1 MKTPAPASASI
12 KPLHLMAWEALTQ
25 RIEQHRLALTQ
36 NNSVFK
42 NLTHP
47 VMLRLSEEISS
58 TQLTATYR
66 FFSKLLRST
75 QYHEK
80 LFRDGQRRSITFPRG
95 TSITAQSKVF
105 KPGKAPA
112 GQNFIALPYQCS
124 LIYEMQCNP
133 DTKEVKARACLLLNV
148 GDKNYRIDT
157 LEHPTI
163 KDFKN
168 RPTKSPDSASCLQ
181 KEQQLSQNK
190 NLFDY
195 PKIFPFPPKPGDIA
209 AKQQGAH
216 TKLYPLNLLKDR
228 WSDSRTAIVKP
239 EEFMVL
245 VHRIMGCVAALHNQ
259 GKWHGE
265 LNFEKFSIYSGF
277 EVALQARN
285 ACQFTDDKQ
294 IRAKQNTWN
303 HEYDTPERILYYWSY
318 HSRKSFYW
326 LLKQANRTVW
336 ELLDERFPGL
346 EEATSF
352 SQALEIPEFRKL
364 WTQLSVHEEK
374 IMSSGESDGTADDS
388 REKKRQRRL
397 KADDVFTTMQCVR
410 SLWETWQSREKQAG
424 RPIPPEITEL
434 LTTLCHKGL
443 QVNPE
448 SRSSLIELLTL
459 THEYLCRHQ
468 NELSKSKVL
477 YPPAIERLLKQ
488 TKQNSFSLMF
498 IQLRKLNIDSQQ
510 RCWQGG
516 TVPVGWQEMVT
527 SMQTRSGCEQKLI
540 AAKDYFLGHIERFRL
555 ADQLR
560 LHNFFA
566 SLTAEIELQSAPEEK
581 KEEEKRAKKA
591 KLAIVLHLF
600 HDSCWQRQA
609 HFHSLPRHIAL
620 IQTAIANAVA
630 IAIEEAKTNSSAQEV
645 KSLEQN
651 EGTAGNCRERE
662 EDKMV
667 ENAWRLWGEEAPQK
681 IMNIIKA
688 NVPSAS
694 DNPRNPRRFFTEF
707 FLRSDVT
714 ALAYQAVQQA
724 KSVDD
729 FFQRL
734 KNGFTTELIKTETV
748 PHPSSPYTPPLRFR

>member
-168 RPTKSPDSASCLQ
+168 RPTKSPDSASCFQ

-190 NLFDY
+190 NLFGY

-209 AKQQGAH
+209 AKQQ
-216 TKLYPLNLLKDR
+216 
-228 WSDSRTAIVKP
+228 
-239 EEFMVL
+239 
-245 VHRIMGCVAALHNQ
+245 
-259 GKWHGE
+259 
-265 LNFEKFSIYSGF
+265 
-277 EVALQARN
+277 
-285 ACQFTDDKQ
+285 
-294 IRAKQNTWN
+294 
-303 HEYDTPERILYYWSY
+303 
-318 HSRKSFYW
+318 
-326 LLKQANRTVW
+326 
-336 ELLDERFPGL
+336 
-346 EEATSF
+346 
-352 SQALEIPEFRKL
+352 
-364 WTQLSVHEEK
+364 
-374 IMSSGESDGTADDS
+374 
-388 REKKRQRRL
+388 
-397 KADDVFTTMQCVR
+397 
-410 SLWETWQSREKQAG
+410 
-424 RPIPPEITEL
+424 
-434 LTTLCHKGL
+434 
-443 QVNPE
+443 
-448 SRSSLIELLTL
+448 
-459 THEYLCRHQ
+459 
-468 NELSKSKVL
+468 
-477 YPPAIERLLKQ
+477 
-488 TKQNSFSLMF
+488 
-498 IQLRKLNIDSQQ
+498 
-510 RCWQGG
+510 
-516 TVPVGWQEMVT
+516 
-527 SMQTRSGCEQKLI
+527 
-540 AAKDYFLGHIERFRL
+540 
-555 ADQLR
+555 
-560 LHNFFA
+560 
-566 SLTAEIELQSAPEEK
+566 
-581 KEEEKRAKKA
+581 
-591 KLAIVLHLF
+591 
-600 HDSCWQRQA
+600 
-609 HFHSLPRHIAL
+609 
-620 IQTAIANAVA
+620 NAVA
-630 IAIEEAKTNSSAQEV
+630 IAIEEAKENSSAQEV

-694 DNPRNPRRFFTEF
+694 DNPRNPRRFFTEN